1 MSDLLVRGGLVV
13 DGTGT
18 PARLADVAVHDG
30 RIAAIGDDAA
40 RSAPPGAARIDATGL
55 VVAPGFVD
63 VHTHYDAQVF
73 WDAAL
78 TPSCFHGVTS
88 VFAGNCGF
96 TIAPCP
102 DEHADYLRRMLARV
116 EGMPLE
122 SLEAGVPWG
131 SWQTTAEYFAAV
143 QRSGMGLNMGFL
155 VGHSALR
162 RAVLG
167 ADASMRAATAAEI
180 DAMAGLLADGLRA
193 GAIGFSSS
201 AAPTHN
207 DGGGGPV
214 PSRLAALE
222 ELEALAR
229 VVGTFPGTVL
239 EMVPGQ
245 GTFED
250 NVTVLAA
257 LSAAANRVLNWNVLQ
272 VNTTIMDLVEDRLSR
287 SEAAAA
293 RGARL
298 VPLTLPDA
306 LRTRLS
312 FETGFLLDTL
322 PGWKEAMHL
331 PAAEKLALLADPAAR
346 ARLAAS
352 AATAP
357 RAFLLRGINNWP
369 AMRIGETVA
378 AANERHRGRI
388 VGDIAAEEG
397 REPFDVLCDIVV
409 ADGLRTGVYPPEA
422 GADDESWKLRAEIW
436 RSGRALPGASDAG
449 AHLDMISTWSFP
461 TTLLAEAHR
470 TRQLVSLEEAVH
482 YLTGAPAALYGLR
495 DRGRLA
501 PGARADLVLFDA
513 ATVGP
518 RPTEWRADLPAG
530 AGRLYGEADGIDR
543 VIVNGVELVRGGALT
558 GDLPGEL
565 IRSGTDTDTV
575 TAR

>member
-13 DGTGT
+13 DGTGAA
-18 PARLADVAVHDG
+18 ARLADVAVHDG

-229 VVGTFPGTVL
+229 VVGTFPGTAL

-250 NVTVLAA
+250 NVTVLAT

-470 TRQLVSLEEAVH
+470 ARQLVSLEEAVH

>member
-257 LSAAANRVLNWNVLQ
+257 LSAAANRVLNWNVL
-272 VNTTIMDLVEDRLSR
+272 
-287 SEAAAA
+287 
-293 RGARL
+293 
-298 VPLTLPDA
+298 
-306 LRTRLS
+306 
-312 FETGFLLDTL
+312 
-322 PGWKEAMHL
+322 
-331 PAAEKLALLADPAAR
+331 
-346 ARLAAS
+346 
-352 AATAP
+352 
-357 RAFLLRGINNWP
+357 
-369 AMRIGETVA
+369 
-378 AANERHRGRI
+378 
-388 VGDIAAEEG
+388 
-397 REPFDVLCDIVV
+397 
-409 ADGLRTGVYPPEA
+409 
-422 GADDESWKLRAEIW
+422 
-436 RSGRALPGASDAG
+436 
-449 AHLDMISTWSFP
+449 
-461 TTLLAEAHR
+461 
-470 TRQLVSLEEAVH
+470 
-482 YLTGAPAALYGLR
+482 
-495 DRGRLA
+495 
-501 PGARADLVLFDA
+501 
-513 ATVGP
+513 
-518 RPTEWRADLPAG
+518 
-530 AGRLYGEADGIDR
+530 
-543 VIVNGVELVRGGALT
+543 
-558 GDLPGEL
+558 
-565 IRSGTDTDTV
+565 
-575 TAR
+575 